1 MYFHHCM
8 YNFNFQKKH
17 GQGHLCYVYNRCCLL
32 QLFLCD
38 YIGVCTTIL
47 VVDGVHTRSYWYWMV
62 LGQNLR
68 FLVSS
73 ASILQHQPIGH
84 PSQSLQ
90 PSPSLHTI
98 SPAISI
104 SNLLCF
110 SPISL
115 VTVLGQNLQPI
126 LTFIQKFYTQNCS
139 TTNKTAP

>member
-1 MYFHHCM
+1 M
-8 YNFNFQKKH
+8 
-17 GQGHLCYVYNRCCLL
+17 CYVCNRCCLL

-98 SPAISI
+98 SPTISI
-104 SNLLCF
+104 SNF
-110 SPISL
+110 SFSSKCICPNICRMNL
-115 VTVLGQNLQPI
+115 FKLQCLFVTINTHHLAPYPSKCIYICLKYKMYLSKIQNV
-126 LTFIQKFYTQNCS
+126 FV
-139 TTNKTAP
+139 